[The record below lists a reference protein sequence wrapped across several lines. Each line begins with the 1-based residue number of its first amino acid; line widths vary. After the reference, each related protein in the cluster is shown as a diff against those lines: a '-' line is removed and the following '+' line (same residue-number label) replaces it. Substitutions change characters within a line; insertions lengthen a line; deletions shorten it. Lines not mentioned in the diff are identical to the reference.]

1 MKVVETFAE
10 ARSLVEGSIG
20 LVPTLGY
27 LHEGHLDLM
36 SQARLG
42 NDQVMASLFV
52 NPLQFDDPTDFD
64 AYPRQMERDAKLME
78 RAGVDILFAP
88 TVEEMYPIEP
98 VTRVVVGVLTESME
112 GAHRPG
118 HFAGVATVVTKLLAG
133 LQPDRAYFG
142 KKDAQQLAMVM
153 RLTVDLSLPVEI
165 VPCSTVR
172 ESDGLALSSR
182 NVRIPAGDR
191 DQATRV
197 SVGLFAAADL
207 AASGERDAQ
216 VLERAVSEHLTGVDV
231 EYVTLAERET
241 ARPLARLDRPAFLAT
256 AVRIGGVRLIDNV
269 WLEPDGACD
278 RGTLLG
284 STSILYQGVN

>member
-1 MKVVETFAE
+1 MKVVETFAGC
-10 ARSLVEGSIG
+10 RSLAKGSIG

-36 SQARLG
+36 SQARVG

-52 NPLQFDDPTDFD
+52 NPLQFDEVADFD
-64 AYPRQMERDAKLME
+64 AYPRQFDRDVRLME
-78 RAGVDILFAP
+78 QAGVDILFAP
-88 TVEEMYPIEP
+88 SAEEMYPIEP
-98 VTRVVVGVLTESME
+98 VTRVVVGGLTESME

-142 KKDAQQLAMVM
+142 KKDAQQLAMVL

-197 SVGLFAAADL
+197 SIGLFAAADL
-207 AASGERDAQ
+207 AASGERDGQ
-216 VLERAVSEHLTGVDV
+216 VLERAVSEHLIGIDV
-231 EYVTLAERET
+231 EYVALAERAT
-241 ARPLARLDRPAFLAT
+241 ARPLATLDRPAFLAT
-256 AVRIGGVRLIDNV
+256 AVWIGGVRLIDNV
-269 WLEPDGACD
+269 WLEPDGTSD
-278 RGTLLG
+278 RGTLLR
-284 STSILYQGVN
+284 STSILYEGVN

>member
-1 MKVVETFAE
+1 VKVVETFAE
-10 ARSLVEGSIG
+10 GRSLAKGSIG

-36 SQARLG
+36 SQARAG
-42 NDQVMASLFV
+42 NDQVMTSLFV
-52 NPLQFDDPTDFD
+52 NPLQFDEVADFD
-64 AYPRQMERDAKLME
+64 AYPRQFDRDARLMK

-88 TVEEMYPIEP
+88 SVEEMYPIEP
-98 VTRVVVGVLTESME
+98 VTRVVVDVVTDSME

-142 KKDAQQLAMVM
+142 KKDAQQLAMVI

-191 DQATRV
+191 DQAARV
-197 SVGLFAAADL
+197 SRGLFAAADL
-207 AASGERDAQ
+207 AASGETDGQ
-216 VLERAVSEHLTGVDV
+216 LLEWAVSEHLMGLDV
-231 EYVTLAERET
+231 EYVTLADRET
-241 ARPLARLDRPAFLAT
+241 ARPLATLDRPAFLAT

-269 WLEPDGACD
+269 WLEPDGTSD
-278 RGTLLG
+278 RGTLLRSK
-284 STSILYQGVN
+284 STLYEGAN

>member
-1 MKVVETFAE
+1 MKVAETFAE
-10 ARSLVEGSIG
+10 CRSLTEGSIG

-36 SQARLG
+36 SRAKVG

-52 NPLQFDDPTDFD
+52 NPLQFDEVADFD
-64 AYPRQMERDAKLME
+64 AYPRQFERDARLMKQ
-78 RAGVDILFAP
+78 AGVDILFAP
-88 TVEEMYPIEP
+88 SVEEMYPIEP
-98 VTRVVVGVLTESME
+98 VTRVVVGGLTESME

-142 KKDAQQLAMVM
+142 KKDAQQLAMVI

-165 VPCSTVR
+165 VPCSTIR

-182 NVRIPAGDR
+182 NIRIPAGDR
-191 DQATRV
+191 DRAARV
-197 SVGLFAAADL
+197 SKGLFAAAEL
-207 AASGERDAQ
+207 AASGERDGQ
-216 VLERAVSEHLTGVDV
+216 VLERAALEYLIGIDV
-231 EYVTLAERET
+231 EYVALAERAT
-241 ARPLARLDRPAFLAT
+241 AQRLATLDRPAFLAT

-269 WLEPDGACD
+269 WLEPNGTSD
-278 RGTLLG
+278 RGTLLR
-284 STSILYQGVN
+284 STSILYEGVN